1 MLLRLYVNMYVSCC
15 VFCILWMAMS
25 IALSFALRIFGYPW
39 SLSEIRVLLY
49 GLYTH
54 EPAMLPTIW
63 PSEFLEGG
71 MKDPS
76 MYIHCC
82 GGSKHIWTR
91 STGILR
97 VYLMW
102 WLSFFLY

>member
-25 IALSFALRIFGYPW
+25 IALSSALRIFGYPG

-49 GLYTH
+49 GLYTP

-71 MKDPS
+71 
-76 MYIHCC
+76 
-82 GGSKHIWTR
+82 
-91 STGILR
+91 
-97 VYLMW
+97 
-102 WLSFFLY
+102 